1 MEFGVLATVAG
12 LGSFVVAAVIM
23 VVHYFQHQLQKRTT
37 SANVA
42 MQIME
47 TIQKT
52 KVVTE
57 ALYKLHTSNMSIKD
71 PGFLW
76 LLSSLDAVAIFWKE
90 GTITDAHV
98 REFFGSTLKRINDN
112 PEIRDS
118 LKTLWD
124 ADIPVMPSFRM
135 LLEAYQKGK
144 F

>member
-1 MEFGVLATVAG
+1 MLATVAG

-23 VVHYFQHQLQKRTT
+23 VVHYFQHKLQKRTT

-47 TIQKT
+47 KIQKT
-52 KVVTE
+52 KVVSE
-57 ALYKLHTSNMSIKD
+57 AFHKLHTSNMSTKD

-90 GTITDAHV
+90 GTITDVHV
-98 REFFGSTLKRINDN
+98 REFFGSALKRINDN
-112 PEIRDS
+112 PEMRDF
-118 LKTLWD
+118 LKTVSD
-124 ADIPVMPSFRM
+124 ADIPVTPSFLM

>member
-1 MEFGVLATVAG
+1 MLATVAG

-47 TIQKT
+47 KIQKT
-52 KVVTE
+52 KVVNE
-57 ALYKLHTSNMSIKD
+57 AFHKLHTSNMSIRD

-98 REFFGSTLKRINDN
+98 REFFGSTLKRINDK
-112 PEIRDS
+112 PEIHDL
-118 LKTLWD
+118 LKTVSD
-124 ADIPVMPSFRM
+124 ADIPVIPSFWM